1 MRRLH
6 LLDEFP
12 AAHNHR
18 VIAIDPTPQIFP
30 CAGLWPRKIEVA
42 APDPRTF
49 FFVMPDQ
56 RKRLRIVHDHK
67 IVVQE
72 IAHAVLVNHLF
83 INFLFDAGQVDLGAL
98 ERVVHFL
105 CDRKEIRRS
114 LNDAPFSAQ
123 TEAVPQQCQRG
134 EHLRH
139 AAAIVSGI
147 EIRHAQPL

>member
-1 MRRLH
+1 MRRFH

-56 RKRLRIVHDHK
+56 RERLLANALDVLPSNERL
-67 IVVQE
+67 VV
-72 IAHAVLVNHLF
+72 F
-83 INFLFDAGQVDLGAL
+83 DLG
-98 ERVVHFL
+98 
-105 CDRKEIRRS
+105 D
-114 LNDAPFSAQ
+114 
-123 TEAVPQQCQRG
+123 
-134 EHLRH
+134 
-139 AAAIVSGI
+139 AIVRHSFNESFVALDTLASCASGDYF
-147 EIRHAQPL
+147 